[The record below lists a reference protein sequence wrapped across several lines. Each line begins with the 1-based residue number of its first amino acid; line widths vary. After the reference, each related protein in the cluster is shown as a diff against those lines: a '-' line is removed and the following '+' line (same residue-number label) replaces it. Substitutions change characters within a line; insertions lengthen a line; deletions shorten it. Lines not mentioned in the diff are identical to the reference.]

1 MSTASTHHLTVGQ
14 AFAVLRD
21 AGAVFSLPVAS
32 HLSVSEAAARLDF
45 SVRWI
50 KEHIAEFPN
59 AWRAPG
65 GELRIP
71 ARDIEALAKR
81 CRLNVEGN
89 R

>member
-1 MSTASTHHLTVGQ
+1 MSTPAAIELS
-14 AFAVLRD
+14 AALRLLQQ
-21 AGAVFSLPVAS
+21 AGAVFSLPVAQ

-45 SVRWI
+45 SPRWV
-50 KEHIAEFPN
+50 KEHLAEFPN

-81 CRLNVEGN
+81 CRLNLEGKP
-89 R
+89 